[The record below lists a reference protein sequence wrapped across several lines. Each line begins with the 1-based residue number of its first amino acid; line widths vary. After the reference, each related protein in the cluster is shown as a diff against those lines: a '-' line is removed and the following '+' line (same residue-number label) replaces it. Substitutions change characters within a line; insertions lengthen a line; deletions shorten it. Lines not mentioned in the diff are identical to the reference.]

1 MSGYSNYLLYF
12 YRHSVR
18 GDNHEEKKE
27 TIIYAIAQST
37 RCTSTYF
44 RSSRSAPR
52 ARNVQRSRLLW
63 SFIRM
68 RWSRWKHTFARAHAR
83 TLETSQVQLPA
94 GRLLSSSLLR
104 PIMQVSL
111 IRSCQ
116 VARYRGTTSGL
127 RTSGPAFNTF
137 LATHSPRH
145 ESVCTPFPIIHL
157 PFPSLPL
164 LLCDPS
170 TRKFSFVSFRTSS
183 SISRRR
189 GSILCWESS
198 IIYVFVTVDAILEYS
213 WCRVV
218 RIRMWEMKWW
228 LL

>member
-1 MSGYSNYLLYF
+1 MQFRVSQDFTIHLYWVIYEWYSNYLLYF
-12 YRHSVR
+12 YRHSIR
-18 GDNHEEKKE
+18 ETITKKKK

-37 RCTSTYF
+37 QCTSIYF
-44 RSSRSAPR
+44 RSSASRSAPR

-94 GRLLSSSLLR
+94 GRVLSSSLLQQ

-137 LATHSPRH
+137 FATHCLATK
-145 ESVCTPFPIIHL
+145 VYV
-157 PFPSLPL
+157 
-164 LLCDPS
+164 LC
-170 TRKFSFVSFRTSS
+170 FR
-183 SISRRR
+183 
-189 GSILCWESS
+189 
-198 IIYVFVTVDAILEYS
+198 
-213 WCRVV
+213 
-218 RIRMWEMKWW
+218 
-228 LL
+228 